1 MLKKRMLE
9 AGQKKNVRLCF
20 LFVKL
25 SEGKAPWQQIL
36 SQHLS
41 KKPQMGH
48 ISKKGRRTL

>member
-1 MLKKRMLE
+1 MLE
-9 AGQKKNVRLCF
+9 AGQEKNVRLGF
-20 LFVKL
+20 FVKL

-36 SQHLS
+36 IQHLS